1 MLKQMLHKVGNGS
14 FSDLNREKMLSAKL
28 VKTNRPGT
36 SIKDP
41 RLLFDRKV
49 SNKKSCKK
57 KEDTCRIEVKV
68 NPFMTSDA
76 RNGLLMRSGD
86 FSKPRG
92 IGYRSHS
99 IDAAG
104 KKLPKEK
111 RKRTPDYSISFMN
124 TASGKTMLKVIGEQ
138 FSHLKSLRAHQSQSG
153 GDKVKGL
160 RLPANKT

>member
-92 IGYRSHS
+92 IGYRSQS

-111 RKRTPDYSISFMN
+111 RKRTPDYSVSFLN
-124 TASGKTMLKVIGEQ
+124 TASGKTMLKAIGEQ
-138 FSHLKSLRAHQSQSG
+138 FSHLKSLRAHQSLSG
-153 GDKVKGL
+153 GDKLKGL
-160 RLPANKT
+160 RPPAPKT